1 MKKILLYLL
10 YKNMITSIT
19 YNPLICSFALRIK
32 TEIPWHSLKE
42 PHGLPLHTFS
52 VLPQGRYITSCIPR
66 SFPGPGFSSQRHQ
79 SCASF
84 TITTSTT
91 ICSSTHLWDQKV
103 KFASVE
109 RELLSFSFHTF
120 LSVTSTLWDYHS
132 RDWSSS
138 SPCLCPHQ
146 SLCPNVLSALIQ
158 VSVTSSWKLSMNL
171 FHPCP
176 TFLPIWVYYL
186 SSTLS

>member
-120 LSVTSTLWDYHS
+120 CQSHRLCEATTAGTGLPHHHACALTNPSAPM
-132 RDWSSS
+132 SS
-138 SPCLCPHQ
+138 L
-146 SLCPNVLSALIQ
+146 L
-158 VSVTSSWKLSMNL
+158 
-171 FHPCP
+171 
-176 TFLPIWVYYL
+176 
-186 SSTLS
+186 